1 MGTEV
6 PDPICVGT
14 EVPDPFWAF
23 PQKTVFKACLGT
35 EVPVPF
41 AVNIAERR
49 IRCIIQ

>member
-1 MGTEV
+1 METEV